1 MIRLGAGAL
10 AKGSAAL
17 AVVLGLALSS
27 LVVVTLETA
36 LGIENG
42 SPIYLVTV
50 ALVALRYGTWAA
62 VVTAV
67 AASLLYN
74 LFAID
79 PRLSLAVARPQELLT
94 LALLVFVGV
103 VIGQLTGRQRE
114 RERAAV
120 RREEEARALFGIS
133 RELVRSERLSDALD
147 AVGGRLAEATSM
159 ARIWIGVGPTLA
171 QERTISDTQP
181 DEPPPRTD
189 ASHFVLRRDP
199 SEGDARWTHIRP
211 PMGRRASTS
220 GGRLYRVELRA
231 ADAVVG
237 SLWAERRDADGPRLE
252 ETRLLAAT
260 ADQIGAAIRRDRL
273 LSQGAELEIVRRS
286 DELKSALVDSVSHD
300 LRTPLAAI
308 RAAAGSLAD
317 PGTALAEGERRSIA
331 LTIDAEAER
340 LSRLVRDL
348 LDLSRIRGGVLV
360 PHLELFPI
368 EELVVPAVERS
379 SRSARAPIEVHVPP
393 GLPPALVDGA
403 LMDRVL
409 ANLLD
414 NALKYTPEDAPIRVA
429 AAATTDGCITVT
441 VEDGGPGVPDAAL
454 GAIFERFAR
463 AEDRPGGDRRGFG
476 LGLAVVRG
484 LVEAMS
490 GSVRASRSELG
501 GLAVAVTVPTAEAI
515 P

>member
-1 MIRLGAGAL
+1 M
-10 AKGSAAL
+10 
-17 AVVLGLALSS
+17 AVVVGLALST
-27 LVVVTLETA
+27 LAVVTLEEA

-42 SPIYLVTV
+42 SPIYLVMV
-50 ALVALRYGTWAA
+50 ALVALRFGTWPA
-62 VVTAV
+62 VATAV
-67 AASLLYN
+67 AASILYN

-79 PRLSLAVARPQELLT
+79 PRLSLAVARPEELVT
-94 LALLVFVGV
+94 LVLLVFVGV
-103 VIGQLTGRQRE
+103 VIGQLTGGQRE
-114 RERAAV
+114 REQVAV
-120 RREEEARALFGIS
+120 QREQEARALFGIS
-133 RELVRSERLSDALD
+133 GELVRSERLPEALD
-147 AVGGRLAEATSM
+147 AVGDRLTEATGM
-159 ARIWIGVGPTLA
+159 NRIWIGVGATLT

-181 DEPPPRTD
+181 GQPARGTD
-189 ASHFVLRRDP
+189 GSHFVLRRVP
-199 SEGDARWTHIRP
+199 SEGAPRWVHIHPPTARPATES
-211 PMGRRASTS
+211 GRA
-220 GGRLYRVELRA
+220 LYRVELRA

-237 SLWAERRDADGPRLE
+237 SLWAERRQAGRPRLE

-260 ADQIGAAIRRDRL
+260 ADQVGAAIRRDRL

-317 PGTALAEGERRSIA
+317 PGTTLADDERRSIA

-360 PHLELFPI
+360 PEAELFPI

-379 SRSARAPIEVHVPP
+379 SQSARAPIEVHVPP
-393 GLPPALVDGA
+393 HLPPALIDGA

-414 NALKYTPEDAPIRVA
+414 NAMKYTPEEAPIRVEA
-429 AAATTDGCITVT
+429 ALGPNGRIDVT
-441 VEDGGPGVPDAAL
+441 VEDGGPGVPEASL

-463 AEDRPGGDRRGFG
+463 VEGRPGGDRRGFG

-484 LVEAMS
+484 LVEAM
-490 GSVRASRSELG
+490 GGTVRASRSELG
-501 GLAVAVTVPTAEAI
+501 GLAVTVTLPAGDPAR
-515 P
+515 